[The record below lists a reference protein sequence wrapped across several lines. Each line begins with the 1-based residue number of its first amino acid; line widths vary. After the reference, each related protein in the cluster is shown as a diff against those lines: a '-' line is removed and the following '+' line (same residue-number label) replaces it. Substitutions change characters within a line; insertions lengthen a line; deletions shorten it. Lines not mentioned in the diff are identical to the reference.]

1 MTPCAAG
8 PRPRQAGFVLIGVVI
23 FVLALTII
31 GISLFSLSS
40 YEAQFLERSLDS
52 EQAFQSAAGGIDRA
66 RVVLCETSRLEA
78 VGQNLP
84 LENVVAAIA
93 IQVRSGDS
101 ISTGPVEWVPD
112 QVVHLRVTARVDGRE
127 RTVTARFTPQEA
139 SNYYRQLLTTHGRVA
154 VDPLE
159 SADPG
164 LPAQRT
170 IDLSGRI
177 WQGTIQSPADTAWR
191 DLLRSWAPGPPILQ
205 GSAEVP
211 DLASYFLA
219 HPVGTALPAGYWSQ
233 PSPADEN
240 HFEFHADPG
249 VPTYYRV
256 PSGFDAG
263 ECLYDLCDGA
273 VITVSG
279 RGCVV
284 WELPAGVHF
293 LNPVFIRA
301 DVGAPGHHR
310 DDRCLVIV
318 AGPDPGS
325 PTGTGIFLEG
335 GVQSDIPLVLVS
347 DGRVAIQHINNPG
360 FTNQAG
366 FSTLADDVAVF
377 ARNVV
382 LRGPRSHTLQNLSME
397 LRHLATGSLDR
408 TWVPYLAEHG
418 GLPNLTSASGHEL
431 ALRPGTWR
439 ASTP

>member
-1 MTPCAAG
+1 MTGHVPG
-8 PRPRQAGFVLIGVVI
+8 PGRREAGFVLVGVII

-40 YEAQFLERSLDS
+40 YEAQFLERSLDG
-52 EQAFQSAAGGIDRA
+52 EQAFQSAVGGIDRSRFA
-66 RVVLCETSRLEA
+66 LCETSRLEA

-84 LENVVAAIA
+84 ENVIAAVA

-112 QVVHLRVTARVDGRE
+112 QVVHLRVTARVDGE
-127 RTVTARFTPQEA
+127 QRTVTARFTPQEA
-139 SNYYRQLLTTHGRVA
+139 SNYYRQLLTTSGRVA
-154 VDPLE
+154 VDPPE

-170 IDLSGRI
+170 IDLGGRI
-177 WQGTIQSPADTAWR
+177 WQGTIQSPADTSWR

-211 DLASYFLA
+211 DLASYFVA
-219 HPVGTALPAGYWSQ
+219 HPVGTALPAGYTREEE
-233 PSPADEN
+233 PIDLN
-240 HFEFHADPG
+240 RYFLTADPA

-256 PSGFDAG
+256 PAGFNAG
-263 ECLYDLCDGA
+263 ACLYDMCNGA
-273 VITVSG
+273 IVTVIG

-301 DVGAPGHHR
+301 DVGAPGHHW

-318 AGPDPGS
+318 AGPDPAE
-325 PTGTGIFLEG
+325 PAHPAIFFEG
-335 GVQSDIPLVLVS
+335 GLQSDIPLILVS
-347 DGRVAIQHINNPG
+347 DGAVGIQHINNPG
-360 FTNQAG
+360 FTNEAG
-366 FSTLADDVAVF
+366 FSTVAGDLAVF

-382 LRGPRSHTLQNLSME
+382 LRGPRSGTIDHLFME
-397 LRHLATGSLDR
+397 LRHPVNGSLDR
-408 TWVPYLAEHG
+408 TWVRHLAEHG
-418 GLPNLTSASGHEL
+418 GLPDLTSASGHEL